1 VADLLQLWEGRGLRE
16 NIIQL
21 MKPTWFG
28 FRKNWQVTMM
38 MDKLLKIMALDRIRK
53 NDVSLSSKSEEN
65 EEDEHDT
72 DEALLRVNKLQKLT
86 H

>member
-1 VADLLQLWEGRGLRE
+1 
-16 NIIQL
+16 
-21 MKPTWFG
+21 
-28 FRKNWQVTMM
+28 
-38 MDKLLKIMALDRIRK
+38 MALDRIRK